1 MFLLRA
7 TTALMDPITWMIVGA
22 LIGVNALYVAAE
34 FAAVSVRESR
44 VQQRADR
51 GDRRAR
57 RLLPVIRDAHAL
69 DRYVAACQIGIT
81 FSSIVLGAYGQA
93 TFTPALGRVLQSAG
107 GLEAPA
113 ALFTAAITV
122 LVTLTAAQ
130 LVMGEVVPKSLA
142 LQYPTSIAL
151 WTEPPMRWSLRLLAW
166 FIAIL
171 NGSGTALL
179 KSLRMYE
186 ASGHRHIH
194 SPEEIELLIAESRD
208 GGVLEPDEHQRLR
221 QALKLGTRT
230 VGEIMVPRQRIAAL
244 PDSAAAA
251 EVVRACGESPYT
263 RLAVYERT
271 IDRIVGI
278 VHVRDVATRMLEPG
292 RSWTARSI
300 MRPVIIV
307 PEGMTADTL
316 LGRLRDERRQLAVV
330 VDEFGG
336 TAGLVTIGDILDEVL
351 GGVVGESQW
360 ADSAPER
367 LPDGRVRLSGDL
379 RVDEAAP
386 WLDAEWDGDAHTVG
400 GRITELLGR
409 LPQQGEHVRIS
420 GIEVEIERVRRHT
433 VESVLVSPVTGT
445 PGGDE
450 DAADA

>member
-1 MFLLRA
+1 
-7 TTALMDPITWMIVGA
+7 MDPLAWPIIVG
-22 LIGVNALYVAAE
+22 LLSINALYVAAE

-44 VQQRADR
+44 VQQKADR

-81 FSSIVLGAYGQA
+81 FSSIVLGAFGQA
-93 TFTPALGRVLQSAG
+93 TLTPALGRAIGLAG
-107 GLEAPA
+107 LLDPPA
-113 ALFTAAITV
+113 ALITAAMIV
-122 LVTLTAAQ
+122 LVTLTSAQ
-130 LVMGEVVPKSLA
+130 LVLGEIVPKSLA

-179 KSLRMYE
+179 KMLGMYE
-186 ASGHRHIH
+186 ESGHRHIH

-230 VGEIMVPRQRIAAL
+230 VDEIMVPRQRISAL
-244 PDSAAAA
+244 PESATAG
-251 EVVRACGESPYT
+251 EVVSVCSESPYT

-271 IDRIVGI
+271 IDKIIGI
-278 VHVRDVATRMLEPG
+278 VHVRDIATRMLEHD

-300 MRPVIIV
+300 MRPVMIV
-307 PEGMTADTL
+307 PQGMTTDTL
-316 LGRLRDERRQLAVV
+316 LGRLREERRQLAIV

-336 TAGLVTIGDILDEVL
+336 TAGLVTVGDILDEVL
-351 GGVVGESQW
+351 GDVVDERQ
-360 ADSAPER
+360 SAEYAAET
-367 LPDGRVRLSGDL
+367 LADGRVRLRGDL
-379 RVDEAAP
+379 RVDEAAQ
-386 WLDAEWDGDAHTVG
+386 WLDPEWEGEAYTLG

-409 LPQQGEHVRIS
+409 LPQQGERILIS
-420 GIEVEIERVRRHT
+420 GVDVEIERVRRHA
-433 VESVLVSPVTGT
+433 VELVLVSPAAAGT
-445 PGGDE
+445 RRAEKKDP
-450 DAADA
+450 ADA